1 MPKSFMVQSITV
13 WLPNEDLEKSS
24 CDDYG
29 RVQIL
34 ILQASEWKQADKL
47 FFFSRKF

>member
-1 MPKSFMVQSITV
+1 MQVKFIVQSITV

-34 ILQASEWKQADKL
+34 ILQASEWKHADTL
-47 FFFSRKF
+47 FS